1 MKKSKIDIAL
11 LILRIGFGFSMA
23 YAHGWGKI
31 SGGTDKWLKLGG
43 NMEDL
48 GITFA
53 PVFWGFMAAFAEF
66 FGAIL
71 IGLGFFTK
79 LGSFL
84 LTFTMFVAFYMHINK
99 GHGFGDAAHAFDLM
113 CVSVFFL
120 IAGAGKFSLD
130 NKIKI
135 SKWLQS

>member
-1 MKKSKIDIAL
+1 MKKNKIDIAL
-11 LILRIGFGFSMA
+11 LLLRFAFAFSIA

-31 SGGTDKWLKLGG
+31 TGGADKWMKLGS
-43 NMEDL
+43 NMAVI

-66 FGAIL
+66 FGSIM
-71 IGLGFFTK
+71 IGLGFFTR

-84 LTFTMFVAFYMHINK
+84 LAFTMFIAFFMHLHD
-99 GHGFGDAAHAFDLM
+99 GDGFGEASHSFDLM
-113 CVSVFFL
+113 CVSIFFL
-120 IAGAGKFSLD
+120 ITGAGKFSLD

-135 SKWLQS
+135 SKWLQ